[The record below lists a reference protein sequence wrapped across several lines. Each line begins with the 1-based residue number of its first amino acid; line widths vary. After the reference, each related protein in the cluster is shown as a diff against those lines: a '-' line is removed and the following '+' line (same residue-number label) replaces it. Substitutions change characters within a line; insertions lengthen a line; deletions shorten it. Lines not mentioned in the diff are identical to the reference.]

1 MSMEALV
8 TRLESAA
15 AAYYNSGT
23 PLISDDAYDAL
34 VDELRLSAPDHPF
47 LNRVGAPPVAG
58 GATLPYKMQSLD
70 KVKPGSGELRRFLA
84 RGSLV
89 LSEKLDGI
97 STLWIGRTRQLFLR
111 GDDLVGTD
119 VSALAAR
126 GIQGLVAGDMIVRG
140 ELVVPR
146 AGFTGASLVRNW
158 VNGILHRDDATDEDI
173 QKIRF
178 VAYELVCAS
187 PQDFGSPKSELVQ
200 ASPQDFGSPTLSRA
214 QQFVRLRAAG
224 FETAWWTRMDICTED
239 VLKTTFT
246 ERRAASPY
254 ETDGIVVATVIAA
267 PPSDRARPTDKVAF
281 KMPVTDEILQTTIVA
296 VLWAVSAQGYLIPRI
311 QIEPVEIHGARIEF
325 CSAHNARFVE
335 TSGLG
340 PGAVVRIR
348 RSGDVIPA
356 VHEVVRGATAAMPT
370 VPWAWDASRTHALA
384 TAASAEQAA
393 ALLTHFVTTIGVTGC
408 AAGQVKKL
416 VEGGIMTVGQLLAAT
431 ELQRLLGEVAGA
443 NLKAQLPARLA
454 AATELVLMVASRV
467 MPRGVGETKLTGV
480 FAAEPDYRR
489 WATLAPP
496 AGWSRESFDQMLA
509 TLPAYEVWRRQIPT
523 VVTPTITK
531 VAEKGCV
538 VFTGFR
544 DAALAARAEAR
555 GYAFADTVTKK
566 TTVLVTAAEAPSSGK
581 VKKARD
587 AGVKVMTRSEF
598 ESIV

>member
-1 MSMEALV
+1 MESIIS
-8 TRLESAA
+8 RLESAA
-15 AAYYNSGT
+15 AAYYNSGV
-23 PLISDDAYDAL
+23 PLMSDEAYDAL

-47 LNRVGAPPVAG
+47 LNRVGAPPAS
-58 GATLPYKMQSLD
+58 GATTLPYKMQSLD
-70 KVKPGSGELRRFLA
+70 KVKPGSGELRRFLGKA
-84 RGSLV
+84 CSAGAV

-97 STLWIGRTRQLFLR
+97 SALWIGSTRQLFLR
-111 GDDLVGTD
+111 GDDLIGTD

-126 GIQGLVAGDMIVRG
+126 GIQGLVPAAGMVVRG

-158 VNGILHRDDATDEDI
+158 VNGILHRDDADDADI

-178 VAYELVCAS
+178 VAYELLE
-187 PQDFGSPKSELVQ
+187 PP
-200 ASPQDFGSPTLSRA
+200 LSRP

-224 FETAWWTRMDICTED
+224 FETAWWMRADICTEE
-239 VLKTTFT
+239 LLQTTFT

-254 ETDGIVVATVIAA
+254 ETDGIVVAAVTAA
-267 PPSDRARPTDKVAF
+267 PASDRARPTDKVAF
-281 KMPVTDEILQTTIVA
+281 KMPVADEIVQTTVVA

-325 CSAHNARFVE
+325 CSAHNARFIE
-335 TSGLG
+335 TTGLG

-356 VHEVVRGATAAMPT
+356 VHEVVRPAAETPFPT
-370 VPWAWDASRTHALA
+370 VPWAWDATRTHAVA
-384 TAASAEQAA
+384 TSASAEQSA

-416 VEGGIMTVGQLLAAT
+416 VEGGIRTAGELLSAG
-431 ELQRLLGEVAGA
+431 EENLRGLVGEVAGRSLA
-443 NLKAQLPARLA
+443 AQLPVRLA

-467 MPRGVGETKLTGV
+467 MPRGVGDTKLMAV

-489 WATLAPP
+489 WHTVEVP

-509 TLPAYEVWRRQIPT
+509 ALPAYEIWRRTLGVIAP
-523 VVTPTITK
+523 PAPSPAARG
-531 VAEKGCV
+531 VAGCV

-555 GYAFADTVTKK
+555 GYTFADAVTKN
-566 TTVLVTAAEAPSSGK
+566 TSVLVTADGAVETVK
-581 VKKARD
+581 VKKAIA
-587 AGVKVMTRSEF
+587 AGVKVMTKSEF
-598 ESIV
+598 EQNV